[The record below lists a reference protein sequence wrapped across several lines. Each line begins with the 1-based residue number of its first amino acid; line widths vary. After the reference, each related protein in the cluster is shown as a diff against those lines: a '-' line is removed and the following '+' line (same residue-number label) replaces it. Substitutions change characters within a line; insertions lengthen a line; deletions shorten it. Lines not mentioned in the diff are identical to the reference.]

1 MASCTRRAA
10 RARARCRCM
19 HERRNAHVHRCEQ
32 ATLEQRARTRA
43 ASAAHACARTV
54 FVSAASD
61 TSPTSHAPAA
71 AAMRVLSAAAT
82 AALVASAPPATPAR
96 RVMQGLRSSAASA
109 ARRSSPLPGWR
120 RSRRR
125 SCPCG
130 CAPQRGRARRRAPT
144 AHARGRSRTAMC
156 GARPPI
162 APAAP
167 LSGAAGSAACLPH
180 PPACAPRGAHAR
192 ACGHASGAPC
202 MRCACTCARLAEPA
216 NRQYPKAWRAGL
228 RYVQSCRAEY
238 LARCVAGQQQGLPG
252 TAGLSTS

>member
-43 ASAAHACARTV
+43 ASAVHACARTV

-109 ARRSSPLPGWR
+109 ARRSSPLSGWR

-192 ACGHASGAPC
+192 ACGPASGAPC
-202 MRCACTCARLAEPA
+202 EVCVHMRPAGRTCEPPVPKSMARGFTV
-216 NRQYPKAWRAGL
+216 RA
-228 RYVQSCRAEY
+228 VVSCRVLGAMRRWAA
-238 LARCVAGQQQGLPG
+238 ARPAWHSRTLY
-252 TAGLSTS
+252 